1 MNRLRT
7 SPYLA
12 PATLRRARTL
22 RREMTEAE
30 RVLWKGLRATFAGA
44 HFRHQVPFGPYYAD
58 FASHRAKL
66 VIEVDGSQHG
76 EALDYDATRTH
87 FLEGEGYRV
96 LRFWNNEVLRDLD
109 NVLTAIAANLP
120 SPLVGEGGLKGR
132 MGGARRSRA
141 RTSGPHPHPSPPH
154 KGEGGNDNLRLES
167 D

>member
-1 MNRLRT
+1 MTKMRR

-12 PATLRRARTL
+12 PGTVARARTL
-22 RREMTEAE
+22 RREMTPAE
-30 RVLWKGLRATFAGA
+30 RCLWKGMRSVLTDAR
-44 HFRHQVPFGPYYAD
+44 FRCQVPFGPYYAD
-58 FASHRAKL
+58 FASHRCRL
-66 VIEVDGSQHG
+66 IVEVDGSQHG
-76 EALDYDATRTH
+76 EALDYDAARTH

-109 NVLTAIAANLP
+109 AVLTAIAAQIP
-120 SPLVGEGGLKGR
+120 SPLVGEGGPKGR

-141 RTSGPHPHPSPPH
+141 RSAGPHPHPSPPH